1 MSPKNRDANRSGS
14 GQNGK
19 NAQGPGKQPAPSL
32 ALAASPSS
40 ANGLVVTLTAVASDA
55 RTPTLSSSEQ
65 QAVDDLFSTMKQTL
79 TTLGNTFD
87 ALGKQ
92 TVTVASI
99 SPRVAAARELQR
111 TGEQLRERQRRQ
123 EARVEELKKALSTNV
138 KDQQE
143 LLNKKADELVAEFVG
158 KEVPSRVEK
167 ELTALISIDIKQ
179 QLTDYKRRI
188 LEVKVNLHNSEAR
201 RKNALLLG
209 LSPGT
214 EPLTPL
220 LPPLAADKMK
230 LPEHPALFPK
240 TVGSLFQLNTVQLS
254 ALLKEYR
261 IEECTEVEAASP
273 LSPSVATREE
283 NLNRLMSFIGVGL
296 FIPPLSATTE
306 NSPSGLKSPVVTRRH
321 AWPSL

>member
-1 MSPKNRDANRSGS
+1 MPAAFTANSNRREHITYAQEPGKSTSTHSQHAYIMSPKNRDANRSGS

-99 SPRVAAARELQR
+99 SPRVAAAREVRSLLLHDRLKSLIPGTKLQR

-167 ELTALISIDIKQ
+167 EVISHPRSSPTVPQALS
-179 QLTDYKRRI
+179 
-188 LEVKVNLHNSEAR
+188 N
-201 RKNALLLG
+201 
-209 LSPGT
+209 PGR
-214 EPLTPL
+214 
-220 LPPLAADKMK
+220 
-230 LPEHPALFPK
+230 
-240 TVGSLFQLNTVQLS
+240 S
-254 ALLKEYR
+254 
-261 IEECTEVEAASP
+261 
-273 LSPSVATREE
+273 
-283 NLNRLMSFIGVGL
+283 
-296 FIPPLSATTE
+296 
-306 NSPSGLKSPVVTRRH
+306 
-321 AWPSL
+321 